1 LPVGSRIFLFKQG
14 EKSKG
19 IITLSEPKEEPHF
32 NPNLAKKGKDE
43 FATGEDTNIKDG
55 QRKVTGADS

>member
-1 LPVGSRIFLFKQG
+1 M
-14 EKSKG
+14 
-19 IITLSEPKEEPHF
+19 
-32 NPNLAKKGKDE
+32 GKIPASVWRPPPADE